1 MVELD
6 QSVFVS
12 HLLVRMSFLKQALPP
27 DLRRMWIPGKVAR
40 ELVWQGWA
48 AGHVAVLKMQAI
60 QLQNCLGLPSPVVC
74 CRKKAASR
82 EKRRTMTCL
91 LLSDKW
97 ANRWRWACC
106 AHPMDRRAVPG
117 FQGAGR

>member
-1 MVELD
+1 MDPGAMGQLVELD

-82 EKRRTMTCL
+82 EKRRTMTCPR
-91 LLSDKW
+91 LSDKW
-97 ANRWRWACC
+97 VN
-106 AHPMDRRAVPG
+106 
-117 FQGAGR
+117 